1 MNYNSSEEFIES
13 INSDDWN
20 DYIENVEVI
29 KNTVIS
35 GNNVLHMACLRGKEY
50 IIENIIQKNPELFYL
65 SNEQGDNCAHILLK
79 NGWYSILKKYVLK
92 FLDILTF
99 INKDGNTIFQISID
113 KPKLLR
119 WLLDQLLDTQIYI
132 LNNINNEGKTLLI
145 LLIDHYITHKNN
157 RETIEYIIDKVD
169 LNLPKNNPVLIYTVN
184 IGSIEIIYLL
194 LKNGADVNIR
204 DIRGTTSLIIS
215 IKNDTFNI
223 TELLM
228 QYGADINIQD
238 YELKNLPLNMAIL
251 KKNKN
256 LLELMLQYSIN
267 LDIKNKYMNTP
278 MHYLIFTNKKNQ
290 WVSNDILEKMIQ
302 KSNMLEKNIKNTSAF
317 DILKKTG
324 LWTNMNELQKNKI
337 LNIIKKKKSK
347 MARSIIGEIILPKT
361 IEVNYGQFNPDM
373 LHNIFYTLIFLKK
386 YSNIMIPYQWKIDDK
401 GQFDKTNLHELNL
414 FKTDMG
420 ETVFKILELY
430 TEYFNEIAPYIL
442 IWHNKNIN
450 YINPDLNIYIL
461 KLLENGGIRFILLKL
476 TIVTGSNASHANII
490 IYDKLLNEA
499 YRFEPYGIIDLY
511 DNNLLNR
518 TIEMELNKY
527 TNKKIKYYSPEDYM
541 DSVPIQINSNELDQ
555 EKKKLGDPFGY
566 CLSFCFWFIELKLL
580 NPNINIK
587 ELMKGSLG
595 LIIKKKSNTNP
606 ILDYIRNYSY
616 RLTKKS
622 NKFLIGA
629 GINKGDIYKII
640 FNERETKKILKF
652 CRNELNDIIE
662 KRLIN

>member
-1 MNYNSSEEFIES
+1 
-13 INSDDWN
+13 
-20 DYIENVEVI
+20 
-29 KNTVIS
+29 
-35 GNNVLHMACLRGKEY
+35 
-50 IIENIIQKNPELFYL
+50 
-65 SNEQGDNCAHILLK
+65 
-79 NGWYSILKKYVLK
+79 
-92 FLDILTF
+92 
-99 INKDGNTIFQISID
+99 
-113 KPKLLR
+113 
-119 WLLDQLLDTQIYI
+119 
-132 LNNINNEGKTLLI
+132 
-145 LLIDHYITHKNN
+145 
-157 RETIEYIIDKVD
+157 
-169 LNLPKNNPVLIYTVN
+169 
-184 IGSIEIIYLL
+184 
-194 LKNGADVNIR
+194 
-204 DIRGTTSLIIS
+204 
-215 IKNDTFNI
+215 
-223 TELLM
+223 
-228 QYGADINIQD
+228 
-238 YELKNLPLNMAIL
+238 
-251 KKNKN
+251 
-256 LLELMLQYSIN
+256 
-267 LDIKNKYMNTP
+267 
-278 MHYLIFTNKKNQ
+278 
-290 WVSNDILEKMIQ
+290 
-302 KSNMLEKNIKNTSAF
+302 
-317 DILKKTG
+317 
-324 LWTNMNELQKNKI
+324 
-337 LNIIKKKKSK
+337 
-347 MARSIIGEIILPKT
+347 
-361 IEVNYGQFNPDM
+361 
-373 LHNIFYTLIFLKK
+373 
-386 YSNIMIPYQWKIDDK
+386 
-401 GQFDKTNLHELNL
+401 
-414 FKTDMG
+414 MG